1 HGCQR
6 RSCLTSGA
14 GARDELALDRQL
26 RGGKL
31 HRPLRQRLG
40 YTLELE
46 HDAAR
51 LHHGHP
57 PLRIALPLP
66 HPNLEWLLRDRLVGE
81 DADPDLPATLDV
93 TGHRDTRGLDRAAR
107 DPAPGHRLQS
117 VIAERNGVAAVRLA
131 AHPPLHLLP
140 ILDSLRGQHMAIL
153 SDSNH
158 GARPPPHFG
167 LQGIPTTLPCPTR
180 EQGTGNREQGT
191 GNSLHMRFAG
201 PGTEPG
207 SLCRLFPVPRSLY
220 RSVEYVR
227 PLRSSTISPL
237 NTHTFT
243 PIVPKVVR
251 AVAWA

>member
-1 HGCQR
+1 
-6 RSCLTSGA
+6 
-14 GARDELALDRQL
+14 
-26 RGGKL
+26 
-31 HRPLRQRLG
+31 G

-93 TGHRDTRGLDRAAR
+93 TGPRHTRGLDRAAR

-131 AHPPLHLLP
+131 ALPPLHLLP
-140 ILDSLRGQHMAIL
+140 VLDSLRGQHMAIL

-158 GARPPPHFG
+158 GACPPPHFG

-191 GNSLHMRFAG
+191 ACTCVSPGREPNQGAFAG
-201 PGTEPG
+201 Y
-207 SLCRLFPVPRSLY
+207 SLFPVPFTGPSSMSALYGPRRSRPRPPTPSHRSY
-220 RSVEYVR
+220 RRWYGRWPGRSRCPRGGYAGEFAPPCTPPSAR
-227 PLRSSTISPL
+227 SRLRSGDPQ
-237 NTHTFT
+237 
-243 PIVPKVVR
+243 PAP
-251 AVAWA
+251 